1 MKVTPHVL
9 LISILLAS
17 LAGLHAAETPA
28 LPEVFKAK
36 DSKIQLI
43 GRFDLRNENPRCAWA
58 GSAIVARFR
67 GTDLNLLLKDSA
79 KGDTN
84 KVTGFNNDYLTV
96 RVDGGEPTTL
106 RLESDR
112 ERYAVATGLAPG
124 EHSMRVS
131 KRTEPICGEVTLLG
145 LEISAGG
152 KLINPPARP
161 ERRIEFI
168 GDSIT
173 CGYGNEAPDEKQ
185 NFAPAT
191 ENNDLAYGA
200 ITARRFGAE
209 YVCIA
214 WSGIGVYRNHN
225 GDVMSNMNTRYDKI
239 LKSDPTAI
247 WDFTEPKPQVVVINL
262 GENDFA
268 KGDPGQDY
276 IDAYE
281 KLVATVRRH
290 YPQATIFF
298 ALGSMAKGEK
308 AVKNQEY
315 LEKIIAD
322 LKDPKFFF
330 ASLGSQE
337 IQKNGAGANWHP
349 SLKTHAI
356 MAELLAK
363 VIEEKTD
370 WKSLP

>member
-1 MKVTPHVL
+1 MKHTPQVL
-9 LISILLAS
+9 LISLLLAS

-28 LPEVFKAK
+28 LPVVFKAK
-36 DSKIQLI
+36 DAKIQLI
-43 GRFDLRNENPRCAWA
+43 GRFDLRTENPHCSWP
-58 GSAIVARFR
+58 GSAIVVRFR

-84 KVTGFNNDYLTV
+84 KVTGFNNDYLTI
-96 RVDGGEPTTL
+96 RVDGGTPTTL
-106 RLESDR
+106 RLESER
-112 ERYAVATGLAPG
+112 GRYAIAAGLASG
-124 EHSMRVS
+124 QHVVRVA

-152 KLINPPARP
+152 ELLDPPARP
-161 ERRIEFI
+161 ARRLEFI

-173 CGYGNEAPDEKQ
+173 CGYGNEASDEKQ

-225 GDVMSNMNTRYDKI
+225 GDLASNMNTRYDKI

-247 WDFTEPKPQVVVINL
+247 WDFSGREPQVVVINL

-276 IDAYE
+276 VEAYE
-281 KLVATVRRH
+281 KLVATVRHH
-290 YPQATIFF
+290 YSEATIFCG
-298 ALGSMAKGEK
+298 LGSMARGEK
-308 AVKNQEY
+308 ALTNQKY

-322 LKDPKFFF
+322 LKDPKMFFV
-330 ASLGSQE
+330 SLGSQD
-337 IQKNGAGANWHP
+337 IQKNGGGANWHP

-370 WKSLP
+370 WKRLP